1 MRAGPGPDEL
11 PSDRVRL
18 EEEAWERSGS
28 SPWVLQ
34 DEGLSGVSE
43 DLFELA
49 GGANFIGTNERARR
63 EDDLEPNGT
72 FIAEVGVDDGES
84 GL

>member
-1 MRAGPGPDEL
+1 M
-11 PSDRVRL
+11 
-18 EEEAWERSGS
+18 
-28 SPWVLQ
+28 
-34 DEGLSGVSE
+34 
-43 DLFELA
+43 FELA